1 MDPLELVRTW
11 CEEAVAAGIPE
22 ADAMALATAT
32 RDGQPSV
39 RFVLLKGIDDD
50 GIRFFTNYGSR
61 KARELD
67 ANPRAAATLYWLPV
81 ARSIRMEGPV
91 ERLPSADSDAYFAS
105 RSRGAQLG
113 AWASPQSRAIESRA
127 ELDERVTELEREYV
141 GRPIPRPPFWGG
153 LRDRAELEER
163 VRAVSDRFPDEIP
176 RPDHWGGYRLIPEAI
191 ELWQGRPNRLH
202 DREHFLRAPDGVWRS
217 ERLSP

>member
-1 MDPLELVRTW
+1 MNPLSRVREW
-11 CEEAVAAGIPE
+11 YDEAIAAGIPE
-22 ADAMALATAT
+22 ADTMALATAT
-32 RDGQPSV
+32 PDGRPSV

-50 GIRFFTNYGSR
+50 GVRFFTNYGSR

-67 ANPRAAATLYWLPV
+67 ANPVAAVTLYWLPA
-81 ARSIRMEGPV
+81 ARSVRMEGAV
-91 ERLPSADSDAYFAS
+91 ERLPLEDSDAYFES

-113 AWASPQSRAIESRA
+113 AWASAQGTA
-127 ELDERVTELEREYV
+127 
-141 GRPIPRPPFWGG
+141 

-163 VRAVSDRFPDEIP
+163 VRAVAERFPSGIP
-176 RPDHWGGYRLIPEAI
+176 RPDHWGGYKLRPDAV
-191 ELWQGRPNRLH
+191 ELWQGRPDRLH